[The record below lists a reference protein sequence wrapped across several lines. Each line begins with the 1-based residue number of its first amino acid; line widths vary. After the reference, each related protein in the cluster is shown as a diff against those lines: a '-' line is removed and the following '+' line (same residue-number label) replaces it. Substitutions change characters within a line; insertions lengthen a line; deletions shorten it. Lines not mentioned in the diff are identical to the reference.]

1 MRRVFLTCLALLSL
15 AFITQAE
22 APSFEPIQKKDE
34 VLKLEEENGKK
45 VLKLAGERELSV
57 LSLLRAW
64 VEVSGNQVMYQP
76 SQVASFIVTI
86 AAPEEGKTYDTDGIE
101 GLLADALW
109 HFRLY
114 LVELS
119 AGRFHL
125 VQSTEAMTYA
135 PILDAA
141 KLNAVPEHRV
151 VNLCWR
157 TAFPSL
163 VLQRA
168 GATNPMR
175 WEVMNM
181 SRVPGIV
188 LVCDRAGKLR
198 ELIPSFEE
206 IDRQAALREI
216 RIYESA
222 SLIEPANV
230 AKALDELVP
239 KDLFVPQNAVSAI
252 ANTRLLLVW
261 AVPEIQA
268 LVPGVLKELAGE
280 PKAAPPAKEPPKW
293 EVRRYDLPENADSA
307 DVMAALE
314 KLFDVARTPKLTIV
328 AIPGKKALAVRAL
341 PEVHD
346 QVATFIE
353 LLK

>member
-1 MRRVFLTCLALLSL
+1 MRRVILACLALLSL
-15 AFITQAE
+15 AFNTQAE
-22 APSFEPIQKKDE
+22 APSFEPIQKKEE
-34 VLKLEEENGKK
+34 VLKLEEEGGKK
-45 VLKLAGERELSV
+45 VLKLAGEQELSV

-64 VEVSGNQVMYQP
+64 TEASGNQVMYQP
-76 SQVASFIVTI
+76 PQVASFIVTI
-86 AAPEEGKTYDTDGIE
+86 AAPKEGKTYDTDGIE

-119 AGRFHL
+119 AGRFHV
-125 VQSTEAMTYA
+125 VQATEAMTYA

-141 KLNAVPEHRV
+141 KLNTVPQHRV
-151 VNLCWR
+151 VNLWWR
-157 TAFPSL
+157 TAFP
-163 VLQRA
+163 VLFLYRA
-168 GATNPMR
+168 TAANLMWPEAMH
-175 WEVMNM
+175 M

-206 IDRQAALREI
+206 IERQAALREI

-222 SLIEPANV
+222 SFIEPANV

-239 KDLFVPQNAVSAI
+239 KDVFVPQNAVSAI
-252 ANTRLLLVW
+252 ADTRLLLVW

-268 LVPGVLKELAGE
+268 LVPGVLAQLAANTSAE
-280 PKAAPPAKEPPKW
+280 PEPA
-293 EVRRYDLPENADSA
+293 VRRYELPETAVAS
-307 DVMAALE
+307 DVVAALE
-314 KLFDVARTPKLTIV
+314 KLFRDVRQDGPRIV
-328 AIPGKKALAVRAL
+328 GVPGKRVIVVRADRH
-341 PEVHD
+341 EHK
-346 QVATFIE
+346 QIAEFID